1 MKQFEMEAEI
11 RKMREQ
17 RNAERE
23 SLVKWGGQIGSRIN
37 EKESLITQLRAEVLK
52 LRAERKGI
60 ELQIAAINRE
70 WQEKIAEYRAEVE
83 PTLEKP
89 ALQEMSAWALV
100 KELERRGY
108 DVEQAKAGLAL
119 VENNERL

>member
-17 RNAERE
+17 RNAELE
-23 SLVKWGGQIGSRIN
+23 SLVNWGWLIRSRID
-37 EKESLITQLRAEVLK
+37 EKESLITQLRSEVHK
-52 LRAERKGI
+52 LRAEWKGI
-60 ELQIAAINRE
+60 DLQVSAINRK

-108 DVEQAKAGLAL
+108 DVEKMKAGLTL
-119 VENNERL
+119 VEK

>member
-23 SLVKWGGQIGSRIN
+23 SLVKWGGQIGSRID
-37 EKESLITQLRAEVLK
+37 EKEALITQLRAEVLK

-60 ELQIAAINRE
+60 DLQVAAINRK
-70 WQEKIAEYRAEVE
+70 WQEKISEYRAEVE

-89 ALQEMSAWALV
+89 ALQEMSAWALI
-100 KELERRGY
+100 KDLERRGF
-108 DVEQAKAGLAL
+108 DMTAVRGAQM
-119 VENNERL
+119 ERDAAEIF

>member
-17 RNAERE
+17 RDAERE
-23 SLVKWGGQIGSRIN
+23 SLVNWGGQIRSRID
-37 EKESLITQLRAEVLK
+37 EKESLITQLRSEVHK
-52 LRAERKGI
+52 LRAEWKGI
-60 ELQIAAINRE
+60 DLQVSAINRK
-70 WQEKIAEYRAEVE
+70 WQEKISEYRAEVE

-108 DVEQAKAGLAL
+108 DVEQMKADLRQSQ
-119 VENNERL
+119 EI

>member
-23 SLVKWGGQIGSRIN
+23 SLVNWGWQIRSRID
-37 EKESLITQLRAEVLK
+37 EKESLITQLRSEVHK
-52 LRAERKGI
+52 LRAEWKGI
-60 ELQIAAINRE
+60 DLQVSAINRK

-108 DVEQAKAGLAL
+108 DVEQTKADLRQSQ
-119 VENNERL
+119 EI

>member
-1 MKQFEMEAEI
+1 MKQIEMEAEI

-23 SLVKWGGQIGSRIN
+23 SLVNWGGQIRSRID
-37 EKESLITQLRAEVLK
+37 EKESLITQLRSEVHK
-52 LRAERKGI
+52 LRAEWKGI
-60 ELQIAAINRE
+60 DLQVSAINRK
-70 WQEKIAEYRAEVE
+70 WQEKIAAYRAEVE

-108 DVEQAKAGLAL
+108 DVEQTKADLRQSQ
-119 VENNERL
+119 EI

>member
-1 MKQFEMEAEI
+1 MKQIEMEAEI

-23 SLVKWGGQIGSRIN
+23 SLVNWGGQIRSRID
-37 EKESLITQLRAEVLK
+37 EKESLITQLRSEVHK
-52 LRAERKGI
+52 LRAEWKGI
-60 ELQIAAINRE
+60 DLQVSAINRK
-70 WQEKIAEYRAEVE
+70 WQEKIAAYRAEVE

-108 DVEQAKAGLAL
+108 DVEQAKADLHQSQ
-119 VENNERL
+119 EI

>member
-1 MKQFEMEAEI
+1 MKQIEMEAEI

-23 SLVKWGGQIGSRIN
+23 SLVNWGGQIRSRID
-37 EKESLITQLRAEVLK
+37 EKESLITQLRSEVHK
-52 LRAERKGI
+52 LRAEWKGI
-60 ELQIAAINRE
+60 DLQVSAINRK
-70 WQEKIAEYRAEVE
+70 WQEKIAAYRAEVE

-89 ALQEMSAWALV
+89 ALQEISAWILV

-108 DVEQAKAGLAL
+108 DVEQTKADLHKSQ
-119 VENNERL
+119 EI

>member
-17 RNAERE
+17 RDAERE
-23 SLVKWGGQIGSRIN
+23 SLVNWGGQIRSRID
-37 EKESLITQLRAEVLK
+37 EKESLITQLRSEVLK
-52 LRAERKGI
+52 LRAEWKGI
-60 ELQIAAINRE
+60 DLQIAAINRK

-89 ALQEMSAWALV
+89 ALQEMSAWALI
-100 KELERRGY
+100 KDLERRGF
-108 DVEQAKAGLAL
+108 DMTAVRGAQI
-119 VENNERL
+119 ERDAAETF

>member
-23 SLVKWGGQIGSRIN
+23 SLDKWGGQIGSRID
-37 EKESLITQLRAEVLK
+37 EKEALINQLRAEVLK

-60 ELQIAAINRE
+60 DLQVAAINRK

-100 KELERRGY
+100 KELERRGHCL
-108 DVEQAKAGLAL
+108 DSVKEQLKS
-119 VENNERL
+119 E

>member
-23 SLVKWGGQIGSRIN
+23 SLVKWGGQIGNRID
-37 EKESLITQLRAEVLK
+37 EKEALINQLRAEVLK

-60 ELQIAAINRE
+60 DLQIAAINRK

-108 DVEQAKAGLAL
+108 DVEQMKADLHQSQ
-119 VENNERL
+119 EI

>member
-1 MKQFEMEAEI
+1 MKQIEMEAEI

-23 SLVKWGGQIGSRIN
+23 SLVNWGGQIRSRID
-37 EKESLITQLRAEVLK
+37 EKEALITQLRSEVHK
-52 LRAERKGI
+52 LRAEWKGI
-60 ELQIAAINRE
+60 DLQVSAINRK
-70 WQEKIAEYRAEVE
+70 WQEKIAAYRAEVE

-108 DVEQAKAGLAL
+108 DVEQTKADLRQSQ
-119 VENNERL
+119 EI

>member
-1 MKQFEMEAEI
+1 MKQIEMEAEI

-23 SLVKWGGQIGSRIN
+23 SLVNWGGQIRSRID
-37 EKESLITQLRAEVLK
+37 EKESLITQLRSEVHK
-52 LRAERKGI
+52 LRAEWKGI
-60 ELQIAAINRE
+60 DLQVSAINRK
-70 WQEKIAEYRAEVE
+70 WQEKIAAYRAEVE

-108 DVEQAKAGLAL
+108 DVEQMKADLRQSQ
-119 VENNERL
+119 EI

>member
-1 MKQFEMEAEI
+1 MKQIEMEAEI

-23 SLVKWGGQIGSRIN
+23 SLVNWGGQIRSRID
-37 EKESLITQLRAEVLK
+37 EKESLITQLRSEVHK
-52 LRAERKGI
+52 LRAEWKGI
-60 ELQIAAINRE
+60 DLQVSAINRK
-70 WQEKIAEYRAEVE
+70 WQEKIAAYRAEVE

-89 ALQEMSAWALV
+89 ALKEMSAWILV

-108 DVEQAKAGLAL
+108 DVEQMKADLHKSQ
-119 VENNERL
+119 EI

>member
-1 MKQFEMEAEI
+1 MKQIEMEAEI

-23 SLVKWGGQIGSRIN
+23 SLVNWGGQIRSRID
-37 EKESLITQLRAEVLK
+37 EKESLITQLRSEVHK
-52 LRAERKGI
+52 LRAEWKGI
-60 ELQIAAINRE
+60 DLQVSAINRK
-70 WQEKIAEYRAEVE
+70 WQEKIAAYRAEVE

-108 DVEQAKAGLAL
+108 DVEQAKSDLHQSQ
-119 VENNERL
+119 EI

>member
-23 SLVKWGGQIGSRIN
+23 SLVKWWGQIGSRID
-37 EKESLITQLRAEVLK
+37 EKEALITQLRAEVLK

-60 ELQIAAINRE
+60 DLQIAAINRK

-89 ALQEMSAWALV
+89 ALQEMSAWALI
-100 KELERRGY
+100 KDLERRGF
-108 DVEQAKAGLAL
+108 DMTAVRGAQM
-119 VENNERL
+119 ERDAADIF

>member
-23 SLVKWGGQIGSRIN
+23 SLVNWGWLIRNRID
-37 EKESLITQLRAEVLK
+37 EKESLITQLRSEVLK
-52 LRAERKGI
+52 LHAEWKGI
-60 ELQIAAINRE
+60 DLQVSAINRK

-83 PTLEKP
+83 PTQEKP

-108 DVEQAKAGLAL
+108 DVEQTKADLRQSQ
-119 VENNERL
+119 EI

>member
-23 SLVKWGGQIGSRIN
+23 SLVKWGGQIGSRID
-37 EKESLITQLRAEVLK
+37 EKESLITQLRSEVHK

-60 ELQIAAINRE
+60 ELQIAAINRK

-108 DVEQAKAGLAL
+108 DVEQMKADLRQSQ
-119 VENNERL
+119 EI

>member
-23 SLVKWGGQIGSRIN
+23 SLVKWGGQIGSRID
-37 EKESLITQLRAEVLK
+37 EKEALITQLRAEVLK
-52 LRAERKGI
+52 LRAERTGI
-60 ELQIAAINRE
+60 DLQVSAINRK
-70 WQEKIAEYRAEVE
+70 WQEKIVEYRVEVE

-108 DVEQAKAGLAL
+108 DVEQMKADLHQSQ
-119 VENNERL
+119 EI

>member
-23 SLVKWGGQIGSRIN
+23 SLVNWGGQIGSRIN

-60 ELQIAAINRE
+60 DLQIAAINRK

-108 DVEQAKAGLAL
+108 DVEQMKADLRQSQ
-119 VENNERL
+119 EI

>member
-23 SLVKWGGQIGSRIN
+23 TLVKWGGQIGIRID
-37 EKESLITQLRAEVLK
+37 EKEALITQQRAEVLK

-60 ELQIAAINRE
+60 GLQIAVINRK

-89 ALQEMSAWALV
+89 ALQEMSALALV

-108 DVEQAKAGLAL
+108 DVEQTKAGLTL
-119 VENNERL
+119 VENN

>member
-23 SLVKWGGQIGSRIN
+23 SLVNWGGQIRSRID
-37 EKESLITQLRAEVLK
+37 EKEALINQLRAEVLK

-60 ELQIAAINRE
+60 DLQIAAINRK

-108 DVEQAKAGLAL
+108 DVEQMKADLHKSQ
-119 VENNERL
+119 EI

>member
-17 RNAERE
+17 RNAELE
-23 SLVKWGGQIGSRIN
+23 SLVNWGWLIRNRID
-37 EKESLITQLRAEVLK
+37 EKESLITQLRSEVLK
-52 LRAERKGI
+52 LRAEWKGI
-60 ELQIAAINRE
+60 DLQVSAINRK

-83 PTLEKP
+83 PTQEKP

-108 DVEQAKAGLAL
+108 DVEQTKADLRQSQ
-119 VENNERL
+119 EI

>member
-1 MKQFEMEAEI
+1 MKQIEMEAEI

-23 SLVKWGGQIGSRIN
+23 SLVNWGGQIRSRID
-37 EKESLITQLRAEVLK
+37 EKESLITQLRSEVHK
-52 LRAERKGI
+52 LRAEWKGI
-60 ELQIAAINRE
+60 DLQVSAINRK
-70 WQEKIAEYRAEVE
+70 WQEKIAAYRAEVE

-108 DVEQAKAGLAL
+108 DVEQTKADLHKSQ
-119 VENNERL
+119 EI

>member
-23 SLVKWGGQIGSRIN
+23 SLDNWVLQIGSRIN
-37 EKESLITQLRAEVLK
+37 ERESLITQLRAEVLK

-60 ELQIAAINRE
+60 ELQIAAINRK

-108 DVEQAKAGLAL
+108 DVEQTKAELIQSQEL
-119 VENNERL
+119 

>member
-23 SLVKWGGQIGSRIN
+23 SLVNWLWQIESRID
-37 EKESLITQLRAEVLK
+37 ERLSLIAQLRAEFLK

-60 ELQIAAINRE
+60 DLQISAINNK
-70 WQEKIAEYRAEVE
+70 WNDKIAEYRSEVE

-108 DVEQAKAGLAL
+108 DVEQMKADLHKSQ
-119 VENNERL
+119 EI

>member
-1 MKQFEMEAEI
+1 MKQIEMEAEI

-23 SLVKWGGQIGSRIN
+23 SLVNWGGQIRSRID
-37 EKESLITQLRAEVLK
+37 EKESLITQLRSEVHK
-52 LRAERKGI
+52 LRAEWKGI
-60 ELQIAAINRE
+60 DLQVSAINRK
-70 WQEKIAEYRAEVE
+70 WQEKITAYRAEVE

-108 DVEQAKAGLAL
+108 DVEQMKADLHKSQ
-119 VENNERL
+119 EI

>member
-23 SLVKWGGQIGSRIN
+23 SLVKWGGQIGSRID

-60 ELQIAAINRE
+60 DLQIAAINRK

-108 DVEQAKAGLAL
+108 DVEQMKEKL
-119 VENNERL
+119 NEDKI

>member
-23 SLVKWGGQIGSRIN
+23 SLVNWGGQIRSRID
-37 EKESLITQLRAEVLK
+37 EKESLITQLRSEVHK
-52 LRAERKGI
+52 LRAEWKGI
-60 ELQIAAINRE
+60 DLQVSAINRK
-70 WQEKIAEYRAEVE
+70 WQEKISEYRAEVE

-108 DVEQAKAGLAL
+108 DVEQTKADLRQSQ
-119 VENNERL
+119 EI

>member
-1 MKQFEMEAEI
+1 MKQIEMEAEI

-23 SLVKWGGQIGSRIN
+23 SLVKWVGQIGSRID
-37 EKESLITQLRAEVLK
+37 EKESLINQLLSEVLK
-52 LRAERKGI
+52 LRAEWKGI
-60 ELQIAAINRE
+60 DLQIAAINRK

-89 ALQEMSAWALV
+89 ALQEMSAWALI
-100 KELERRGY
+100 KDLERRGF
-108 DVEQAKAGLAL
+108 DMTAVRGAQI
-119 VENNERL
+119 ERDAAETF

>member
-1 MKQFEMEAEI
+1 MKQIEMEAEI

-23 SLVKWGGQIGSRIN
+23 SLVNWGGQIRSRID
-37 EKESLITQLRAEVLK
+37 EKESLITQLRSEVHK
-52 LRAERKGI
+52 LRAEWKGI
-60 ELQIAAINRE
+60 DLQVSAINRK
-70 WQEKIAEYRAEVE
+70 WQEKIAAYRAEVE

-108 DVEQAKAGLAL
+108 DVEQAKADLRQSQ
-119 VENNERL
+119 EI

>member
-1 MKQFEMEAEI
+1 MKQIEMEAEI

-23 SLVKWGGQIGSRIN
+23 SLANWGGQIRSRID
-37 EKESLITQLRAEVLK
+37 EKESLITQLRSEVHK
-52 LRAERKGI
+52 LRAEWKGI
-60 ELQIAAINRE
+60 DLQVSAINRK
-70 WQEKIAEYRAEVE
+70 WQEKIAAYRAEVE

-108 DVEQAKAGLAL
+108 DVEQMKADLHKSQ
-119 VENNERL
+119 EI

>member
-1 MKQFEMEAEI
+1 MKQIEMEAEI

-23 SLVKWGGQIGSRIN
+23 SLVNWGGQIRSRID
-37 EKESLITQLRAEVLK
+37 EKESLITQLRSEVHK
-52 LRAERKGI
+52 LRAEWKGI
-60 ELQIAAINRE
+60 DLQVSAINRK
-70 WQEKIAEYRAEVE
+70 WQEKITAYRAEVE

-89 ALQEMSAWALV
+89 ALQEISAWILV

-108 DVEQAKAGLAL
+108 DVEQMKADLHQSQ
-119 VENNERL
+119 EI

>member
-1 MKQFEMEAEI
+1 MKQIEMEAEI

-23 SLVKWGGQIGSRIN
+23 SLVNWGGQIRSRID
-37 EKESLITQLRAEVLK
+37 EKESLITQLRSEVHK
-52 LRAERKGI
+52 LRAEWKGI
-60 ELQIAAINRE
+60 DLQVSAINRK
-70 WQEKIAEYRAEVE
+70 WQEKIAAYRAEVE

-108 DVEQAKAGLAL
+108 DVEQAKADLHKSQ
-119 VENNERL
+119 EI

>member
-23 SLVKWGGQIGSRIN
+23 SLVNWGGQIGSRIN

-60 ELQIAAINRE
+60 DLQISAINRK

-89 ALQEMSAWALV
+89 ALQEMSAWALI
-100 KELERRGY
+100 KDLERRGF
-108 DVEQAKAGLAL
+108 DMTAIRGAQI
-119 VENNERL
+119 ERDAAETF

>member
-17 RNAERE
+17 RDAERE
-23 SLVKWGGQIGSRIN
+23 SLVNWGGQIRSRID
-37 EKESLITQLRAEVLK
+37 EKESLITQLRSEVHK
-52 LRAERKGI
+52 LRAEWKGI
-60 ELQIAAINRE
+60 DLQVAAINRK

-108 DVEQAKAGLAL
+108 DVEQTKADLHQSQ
-119 VENNERL
+119 EI